1 MSHDSIVHDDEGA
14 VPPTLPSDP
23 SRRFWIGTTCA
34 VGGAA
39 GAALAVPFVS
49 TFAPSEKARAAG
61 APVEVDVSTL
71 APGEMRT
78 VEWRGKPVWIINRTK
93 EQLGSLKQ
101 NDAEL
106 ADPKSLRPGFTPS
119 YAKNEWRSRKP
130 DLFVAVGI
138 CTHLGC
144 SPTPKFTTGPQPS
157 LPNINLRY
165 GRTRLQKQARTGQ
178 PRSASIPIPE
188 RYPHHYWCRRD
199 QQGLTRPLNHT
210 A

>member
-1 MSHDSIVHDDEGA
+1 MSHDSTVHDDEGA

-78 VEWRGKPVWIINRTK
+78 VVWRGKPVWIINRTK
-93 EQLGSLKQ
+93 EQLG
-101 NDAEL
+101 
-106 ADPKSLRPGFTPS
+106 
-119 YAKNEWRSRKP
+119 
-130 DLFVAVGI
+130 
-138 CTHLGC
+138 
-144 SPTPKFTTGPQPS
+144 
-157 LPNINLRY
+157 
-165 GRTRLQKQARTGQ
+165 
-178 PRSASIPIPE
+178 
-188 RYPHHYWCRRD
+188 
-199 QQGLTRPLNHT
+199 
-210 A
+210 